1 MLELVLLVCLILLV
15 VVIWKPLKTTVVGTL
30 DGRAEKIRHDLDEA
44 QRLHEEAKAMLAK
57 YERQLHEGQKLAA
70 DITAQA
76 EAQRQRFEERMRTDY
91 ETALKRR
98 TDLAMERIQQEESQ
112 AVQEVRARA
121 ADLAVRTTRRILT
134 QKVGQN
140 EAQAMVK
147 GAIEEV
153 SRKLV

>member
-1 MLELVLLVCLILLV
+1 
-15 VVIWKPLKTTVVGTL
+15 
-30 DGRAEKIRHDLDEA
+30 
-44 QRLHEEAKAMLAK
+44 
-57 YERQLHEGQKLAA
+57 
-70 DITAQA
+70 
-76 EAQRQRFEERMRTDY
+76 
-91 ETALKRR
+91 
-98 TDLAMERIQQEESQ
+98 MERIQQEESQ

-153 SRKLV
+153 SRKLA